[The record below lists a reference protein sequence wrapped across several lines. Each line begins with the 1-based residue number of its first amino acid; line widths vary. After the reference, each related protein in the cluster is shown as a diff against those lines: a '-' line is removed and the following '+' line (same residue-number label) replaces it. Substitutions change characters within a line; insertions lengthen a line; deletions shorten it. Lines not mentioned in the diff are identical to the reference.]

1 MVTAQVMERDF
12 PMERILLIS
21 VVLLVSLFF
30 NFLFYFLP
38 MAGRKTVEVVHAETR
53 LVEVAP
59 GYEGWYQHDGGTVR
73 DSSWVDQIQV
83 AEKFQGE
90 EDGNSDDSSSD
101 DGNGELDE
109 ND

>member
-1 MVTAQVMERDF
+1 
-12 PMERILLIS
+12 
-21 VVLLVSLFF
+21 
-30 NFLFYFLP
+30 
-38 MAGRKTVEVVHAETR
+38 MAGRKTVEVVRAETR

-83 AEKFQGE
+83 AEKFQDDEDADGNL
-90 EDGNSDDSSSD
+90 EDGKSDGSSDDSSSD
-101 DGNGELDE
+101 DGNGVIDE